1 MTDRITFS
9 IGADGTMTVTAH
21 RTATPGLVIHDQGP
35 FGNALRITHHASGGH
50 LGEFDEGDFQQAQD
64 AAAALKGV
72 ADWTGGAEALQ
83 DERVI
88 WAAIDA
94 IEAAGG
100 RFLPREGGLGERVAA
115 KRRAHLAAKSKEG
128 AAS

>member
-9 IGADGTMTVTAH
+9 IGAGGTMTVTAYP
-21 RTATPGLVIHDQGP
+21 TATPGLVVHDQGL
-35 FGNALRITHHASGGH
+35 FGDKWRLTHEASGGH
-50 LGEFDEGDFQQAQD
+50 LGEFDEDDYRQAQD
-64 AAAALKGV
+64 AAAALKDV
-72 ADWTGGAEALQ
+72 ADWTGGPEALQ

-100 RFLPREGGLGERVAA
+100 RFLPREGGLGEKVAA
-115 KRRAHLAAKSKEG
+115 KRRTYLAAKSKES

>member
-9 IGADGTMTVTAH
+9 IGAGSTMTVTAH
-21 RTATPGLVIHDQGP
+21 PTVTPGLVIHDQGP
-35 FGNALRITHHASGGH
+35 FGNAWRITHEASGGH
-50 LGEFDEGDFQQAQD
+50 LGEFDEDDYRQAQD
-64 AAAALKGV
+64 AAAALKDV
-72 ADWTGGAEALQ
+72 ADWTAGPAALQ
-83 DERVI
+83 DEKVI
-88 WAAIDA
+88 WKAIDA

-115 KRRAHLAAKSKEG
+115 KRRTYLAAKTKEN